1 MRIYLDKLWLN
12 TDLNKINTLL
22 SSSEDIVYLYS
33 SEGIYV
39 IQNNKIMK
47 VNIHDGDINKI
58 DNYIDNINITIDTSI
73 LKKSREFVSCLP
85 CDHEKV
91 DKKINYYKL
100 RDKSP
105 LTFIIEFINDN
116 VSDFYF
122 ILEGYHAKYSNADL
136 NNPSIMED
144 FQEFFNIIYNKK

>member
-12 TDLNKINTLL
+12 IDLNKINTLL

-33 SEGIYV
+33 SEGVYV

-73 LKKSREFVSCLP
+73 LKKSREIVSCLP

-116 VSDFYF
+116 VYDFYF

>member
-12 TDLNKINTLL
+12 IDLKKINNIL
-22 SSSEDIVYLYS
+22 SSSEELIYLYS
-33 SEGIYV
+33 IDGIFI

-47 VNIHDGDINKI
+47 IDINDGEINTI
-58 DNYIDNINITIDTSI
+58 DEYIDDFNITIDTTI
-73 LKKSREFVSCLP
+73 INKSRDFVSCVP
-85 CDHEKV
+85 RNHIKI
-91 DKKINYYKL
+91 DKKVNYYKL

-105 LTFIIEFINDN
+105 LTFVVELIDND

-136 NNPSIMED
+136 NNPSIRED
-144 FQEFFNIIYNKK
+144 FTDFLNIIYNK